1 MEEKKFLDE
10 VLGYIPRLTAGERQS
25 LRRELSDHMA
35 DHVEMLEQRGLDEE
49 TAQEQAVN
57 AMGDP
62 EEVGRELAK
71 AYSPFW
77 YWVLQAA
84 NLLLTLVVL
93 FAMVWGITEPLV
105 RAWNNLELRNSP
117 DGAGRLYSGPGIGYT
132 AVDIRI
138 PMVTDEMRIYSVE
151 LDRKNAMA
159 YVMVCVYDK
168 NPFGYASRLQYDAV
182 TVTNQAGQ
190 VREGSRAVSMTE
202 PWEWEPGRLFYDVPV
217 SPGDTCVYFT
227 YDRFGTHVE
236 YTLPLPEWEGEE

>member
-10 VLGYIPRLTAGERQS
+10 VLGHIPRLTARERQS
-25 LRRELSDHMA
+25 LRRELSDHVA
-35 DHVEMLEQRGLDEE
+35 DHVEMLERRGLDEE
-49 TAQEQAVN
+49 TAREQAVN

-84 NLLLTLVVL
+84 NLLLTAAIV
-93 FAMVWGITEPLV
+93 FALIWGITGPLL
-105 RAWNNLELRNSP
+105 RARTNLELRNDP
-117 DGAGRLYSGPGIGYT
+117 EKAGRIFSKPEIGYA
-132 AVDIRI
+132 AVDIHI
-138 PMVTDEMRIYSVE
+138 PMVTDEMRIYGVE
-151 LDRKNAMA
+151 LDRKNAVA
-159 YVMVCVYDK
+159 YVLVCTYDK
-168 NPFGYASRLQYDAV
+168 NPFGYASRLQYGAV

-190 VREGSRAVSMTE
+190 AREGEAMSWTE
-202 PWEWEPGRLFYDVPV
+202 PWEWEPGRIYYNIPV

-236 YTLPLPEWEGEE
+236 HTLPLPEWEGEE

>member
-10 VLGYIPRLTAGERQS
+10 VLGHIPRLTAGERQS

-35 DHVEMLEQRGLDEE
+35 DHVEMLEQRGLDRE
-49 TAQEQAVN
+49 TAQEQAVK

-77 YWVLQAA
+77 YWVLQAV
-84 NLLLTLVVL
+84 NFLLTLVVL

-117 DGAGRLYSGPGIGYT
+117 DGQGKFWGPDFAYR

-159 YVMVCVYDK
+159 YVMACVYDK

-190 VREGSRAVSMTE
+190 VREGETVNKTE
-202 PWEWEPGRLFYDVPV
+202 PWEWRPGRLYYDIPV

>member
-10 VLGYIPRLTAGERQS
+10 VLGHIPRLTAGERQS

-35 DHVEMLEQRGLDEE
+35 DHVEMLERRGLNKEE
-49 TAQEQAVN
+49 AQEQAVN

-84 NLLLTLVVL
+84 NFLLTLVVL

-117 DGAGRLYSGPGIGYT
+117 DGQGKFWGPDFAYR

-138 PMVTDEMRIYSVE
+138 SMVTDEMRIYSVE

-159 YVMVCVYDK
+159 YVMACVYDK
-168 NPFGYASRLQYDAV
+168 NPFGHASRLQYDAV

-190 VREGSRAVSMTE
+190 AREGSRAVSMTE

>member
-10 VLGYIPRLTAGERQS
+10 VMGCIPRLTAGERQS

-49 TAQEQAVN
+49 TAQEQAVK

-77 YWVLQAA
+77 YWVLQGA
-84 NLLLTLVVL
+84 NLLLTVVVL

-132 AVDIRI
+132 AVDIHI
-138 PMVTDEMRIYSVE
+138 PMVTDEMWVSGVE
-151 LDRKNAMA
+151 LNREDTVA
-159 YVMVCVYDK
+159 YVLVCTYDK
-168 NPFGYASRLQYDAV
+168 NPFGYPAQLYYDYCGV

-190 VREGSRAVSMTE
+190 VQKLASTNSNEGV
-202 PWEWEPGRLFYDVPV
+202 GRFYYSIPV

-236 YTLPLPEWEGEE
+236 CTLPLPEWEGEE